1 MMNDGVYLRVQLA
14 VCLGH
19 DLGSATSKNAVMTK
33 AFPGVNQHYG
43 CFEIYDFLTELSDAV
58 VRYIEQ
64 RFGCLADFWDYLIED
79 TAIGVFVYEVSADLL
94 ARLTELPIDPV
105 TSGDPKVT
113 AEQVAAEV
121 MTRLL
126 DGPTPSV
133 ELSNRI
139 TNILFT

>member
-1 MMNDGVYLRVQLA
+1 
-14 VCLGH
+14 
-19 DLGSATSKNAVMTK
+19 
-33 AFPGVNQHYG
+33 
-43 CFEIYDFLTELSDAV
+43 
-58 VRYIEQ
+58 
-64 RFGCLADFWDYLIED
+64 
-79 TAIGVFVYEVSADLL
+79 
-94 ARLTELPIDPV
+94 LPIDPV